1 MAGIAP
7 ARLSARGDYALTDTQ
22 SRSLYGTASH
32 PRRCGR
38 DAREPGGATHS
49 DPLAGAR
56 GTGVVVLAFVVL
68 GVVLRAVLGWVL

>member
-1 MAGIAP
+1 V
-7 ARLSARGDYALTDTQ
+7 
-22 SRSLYGTASH
+22 
-32 PRRCGR
+32 GR

-68 GVVLRAVLGWVL
+68 GVVLRAVLGWVP